1 MDGFSAASGVVVV
14 AATNRPDALDPAL
27 LRPGRFDRTVGLELP
42 NEASR
47 LAILDLHAKPKVLS
61 PDVDLRSLAH
71 KAIGLTGAD
80 LANVLNEAALSAAKA
95 GLPAVTQGELDA
107 ALSHILRA
115 PGEQRR
121 LSMRSASVARRHYS
135 EDRVTFADVAGVDD
149 AIEELSEVKDYL
161 ADPSR
166 YAAMGAR
173 VPRGVL
179 LSGPPGCGKTLLARA
194 VAGEA
199 NAAFFSVS
207 GTDFVEVWVG
217 GGSSRVRDAFA
228 EARSMAPAIVFIDE
242 IDSIGTHRSAFTT
255 DGGREYERTLNQLLV
270 ELDGFEPNSAVVVMA
285 ATNRPE
291 LLDGALVRP
300 GRFDRMVT
308 IAPPDR
314 AGRLAILRLHAAHK
328 QLGDDVDL
336 DAVAGVTRGLS
347 GADLEN
353 ILNEAALLATRRGL
367 DRISMAV
374 LDEGVDRAT
383 FGLVSHQ
390 AMMTDEARSVVA
402 YHEAG
407 HAIVALALPGAMPP
421 HKLTI
426 LPRGRTLGHC
436 SMTDTHD
443 RFVWSRTRLLDQMAS
458 LLGGW
463 VAERLVFGE
472 AGSGASGDLERVGS
486 LARRMVRE
494 WGMSKDLGPLAFP
507 AANGSGRYSERE
519 AGAISIEVRRL
530 ADEAQDRATSVLSVS
545 RARLDAV
552 AADLLQRETMTSD
565 EIELLV
571 AGISTSRPME
581 VSLGL

>member
-402 YHEAG
+402 YHEAC

>member
-1 MDGFSAASGVVVV
+1 
-14 AATNRPDALDPAL
+14 
-27 LRPGRFDRTVGLELP
+27 
-42 NEASR
+42 
-47 LAILDLHAKPKVLS
+47 
-61 PDVDLRSLAH
+61 
-71 KAIGLTGAD
+71 
-80 LANVLNEAALSAAKA
+80 
-95 GLPAVTQGELDA
+95 
-107 ALSHILRA
+107 
-115 PGEQRR
+115 
-121 LSMRSASVARRHYS
+121 
-135 EDRVTFADVAGVDD
+135 
-149 AIEELSEVKDYL
+149 
-161 ADPSR
+161 
-166 YAAMGAR
+166 
-173 VPRGVL
+173 
-179 LSGPPGCGKTLLARA
+179 
-194 VAGEA
+194 A